1 MNAELKEII
10 EQILE
15 EQVRPSLLAHGGNL
29 TLLDFTD
36 GVVHIRF
43 TGACSGCP
51 SADLTLEMLVKEK
64 LTAALPEVKD
74 VVMEQSVSDELMDFA
89 RKILNKESFE
99 GY

>member
-1 MNAELKEII
+1 MNAELKDKI

-29 TLLDFTD
+29 TLLDYSE
-36 GVVHIRF
+36 GVAHIRF

-64 LTAALPEVKD
+64 LTTALPEVND
-74 VVMEQSVSDELMDFA
+74 VVMEQSISDELMNMA
-89 RKILNKESFE
+89 RTILHKKNLS
-99 GY
+99 